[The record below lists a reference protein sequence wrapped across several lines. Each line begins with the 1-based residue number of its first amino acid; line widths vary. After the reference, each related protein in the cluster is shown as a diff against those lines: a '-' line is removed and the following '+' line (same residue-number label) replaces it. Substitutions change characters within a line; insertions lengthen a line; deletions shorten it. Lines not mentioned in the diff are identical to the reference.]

1 MSDASAHEF
10 DSRYTLDDYLDYD
23 GEEDFSD
30 GYLSTPNYIRKLSTD
45 SQNQWYYHGW
55 YELVVFHKD
64 FEKAILITLRTYDDV
79 VTYLVPK
86 SIIGKLESTV
96 DFKANTTISKYLIH
110 NATLRKISE
119 VEVTYTYRGDD
130 YKFVEMVD
138 NNRCKI
144 ERDNRSITVSF
155 SDLTY
160 VRWTKIEED

>member
-10 DSRYTLDDYLDYD
+10 DHWYTLDEYLDYG
-23 GEEDFSD
+23 GEEVFSG

-45 SQNQWYYHGW
+45 TQNQWYYHGW
-55 YELVVFHKD
+55 YDLVVFHKD

-86 SIIGKLESTV
+86 SIIGKLVTTV
-96 DFKANTTISKYLIH
+96 DFKANTSISKYLIH

-119 VEVTYTYRGDD
+119 VEVTYTYIYDD
-130 YKFVEMVD
+130 YKFVEMID
-138 NNRCKI
+138 NDRCII
-144 ERDNRSITVSF
+144 ERDNRSVVVSF

-160 VRWTKIEED
+160 VRWTKIEEE